1 MKAFVLL
8 LWSQCLKCHW
18 ILAPGRF
25 ICTQVVSLYH
35 MSRTTQVTYN
45 KLKFAWLITYLK
57 PDATPFHSS
66 KFINISVQHQDLYQR
81 GCILVFKFFFWIQYT
96 WKLDQLAW
104 KPLRYWVLK
113 QFSNRKTVLLV
124 LVLTLNYIFCMKK
137 VYYKNEIDKITCN
150 ENKWRQRIFQF
161 WKHTDCIFNLI
172 LC

>member
-1 MKAFVLL
+1 M
-8 LWSQCLKCHW
+8 LWSQCLKCHR

-35 MSRTTQVTYN
+35 MSRTTQVTYK
-45 KLKFAWLITYLK
+45 KLKFAWLITYSK

-66 KFINISVQHQDLYQR
+66 KFINISVQHQDLCQR

-124 LVLTLNYIFCMKK
+124 LVLTLKYIFCMKK
-137 VYYKNEIDKITCN
+137 LYYKNEIDKITFN

>member
-1 MKAFVLL
+1 M

-45 KLKFAWLITYLK
+45 MLKFAWLITYSK

-104 KPLRYWVLK
+104 KPLRYWVLM

-137 VYYKNEIDKITCN
+137 VYYKNEIDKITCTGN

>member
-35 MSRTTQVTYN
+35 TSRTTQVTYN
-45 KLKFAWLITYLK
+45 KLKFAWLITYSK

-81 GCILVFKFFFWIQYT
+81 GCILVFKFFFLNSIYMET
-96 WKLDQLAW
+96 WPVSMKAF
-104 KPLRYWVLK
+104 KV
-113 QFSNRKTVLLV
+113 FSNRKTVLLV
-124 LVLTLNYIFCMKK
+124 LVLNW
-137 VYYKNEIDKITCN
+137 ITCSVG
-150 ENKWRQRIFQF
+150 K
-161 WKHTDCIFNLI
+161 KCII
-172 LC
+172 KMK

>member
-1 MKAFVLL
+1 M

-45 KLKFAWLITYLK
+45 KLKFAWLITYSN
-57 PDATPFHSS
+57 PEVAPFHSS
-66 KFINISVQHQDLYQR
+66 KFINISVQHQDLCQR
-81 GCILVFKFFFWIQYT
+81 GCILVFRFFFWIQYT

-137 VYYKNEIDKITCN
+137 VYYKNEIDKITRN

>member
-18 ILAPGRF
+18 IRAPGRF

-45 KLKFAWLITYLK
+45 KLKFAWLITYSK

-66 KFINISVQHQDLYQR
+66 KFINISVQHQDLCQR

-124 LVLTLNYIFCMKK
+124 LVLTLKYIFCMKK
-137 VYYKNEIDKITCN
+137 LYYKNEMDKIICK
-150 ENKWRQRIFQF
+150 ENKWRRRIFQF
-161 WKHTDCIFNLI
+161 WKHTNIFNLI

>member
-45 KLKFAWLITYLK
+45 KLKFAWLITYSK

-104 KPLRYWVLK
+104 KPLRYWVLM

-124 LVLTLNYIFCMKK
+124 LVLNWITFSVWKKCIIKMK
-137 VYYKNEIDKITCN
+137 
-150 ENKWRQRIFQF
+150 
-161 WKHTDCIFNLI
+161 
-172 LC
+172 